1 MKKIRHTKFVAVLVI
16 LLLALS
22 ACTPPPAQTDRK
34 TEPANNAAKTEDG
47 KADKAGN
54 KISADELVV
63 GFIYIG
69 PINDGGYTET
79 HDKGRQD
86 MEKELGVKTI
96 YKESVPEDQSVE
108 TEIVNLIDQ
117 GATVIFGNSFGYM
130 DYMDNV
136 AKKFPDVKF
145 FHCSGYKMGENF
157 SNYFGKIY
165 QARYLTGIAAGMR
178 TKSNKIGYVAAFP
191 IPEVIRGINAF
202 TQGVK
207 SVNKDAE
214 VEVVWTNTWY
224 DPALEK
230 EAAVALLDKG
240 ADVIAQHQDSA
251 GAQQAA
257 EERGVWSVGYD
268 TDMYNYAPKANITSA
283 VWNWGKYYT
292 YAVKQILD
300 DKYKPE
306 AWWGDMST
314 GIADIAPISDNA
326 AEGTKEA
333 VEKAKKEIIDG
344 KLVVFSGPLK
354 NNKGEEVIKEGEN
367 LTDEQLLSMDW
378 FVEGV
383 IGTVK

>member
-1 MKKIRHTKFVAVLVI
+1 MKRLKHTKLVALLIILVM
-16 LLLALS
+16 ALS
-22 ACTPPPAQTDRK
+22 ACTPPPAQTEKK
-34 TEPANNAAKTEDG
+34 TEPAKESSKSEDS
-47 KADKAGN
+47 KSDKAGD

-79 HDKGRQD
+79 HDKGRQAI
-86 MEKELGVKTI
+86 EKELGVKTI

-130 DYMDNV
+130 DYMENV

-145 FHCSGYKMGENF
+145 FHCSGYKMGDNF
-157 SNYFGKIY
+157 GNYFGKIY

-202 TQGVK
+202 TQGVR

-292 YAVKQILD
+292 YAVKQVLD
-300 DKYKPE
+300 GDYKPE

-314 GIADIAPISDNA
+314 GIADIAPISENA
-326 AEGTKEA
+326 ADGTKEA
-333 VEKAKKEIIDG
+333 VEKARKEIIDG
-344 KLVVFSGPLK
+344 KLVVFSGPIK
-354 NNKGEEVIKEGEN
+354 NNQGEEVLKEGES

>member
-1 MKKIRHTKFVAVLVI
+1 MKMLRHMKLVA
-16 LLLALS
+16 LLALIVFAVS
-22 ACTPPPAQTDRK
+22 GCTPPPEQTSTK
-34 TEPANNAAKTEDG
+34 TDDKNSKIED
-47 KADKAGN
+47 KKDDKAGN

-79 HDKGRQD
+79 HDKGRQM

-117 GATVIFGNSFGYM
+117 GATVIFANSFGYM
-130 DYMDNV
+130 DYVENV
-136 AKKFPDVKF
+136 SKKFPDVKF
-145 FHCSGYKMGENF
+145 FHCSGYKMGDNF

-165 QARYLTGIAAGMR
+165 QARYLTGIAAGMK

-202 TQGVK
+202 TLGVQ
-207 SVNKDAE
+207 SVNKDAQ

-257 EERGVWSVGYD
+257 EERGVWSIGYD
-268 TDMYNYAPKANITSA
+268 TDMYNVAPKANITSA

-300 DKYKPE
+300 GNYKAE

-314 GIADIAPISDNA
+314 GVADIAPISDNA

-333 VEKAKKEIIDG
+333 VEKAKKQILDG
-344 KLVVFSGPLK
+344 EFKVFKGAIK
-354 NNKGEEVIKEGEN
+354 NNKGEEVIKDGET

-383 IGTVK
+383 IGTTK